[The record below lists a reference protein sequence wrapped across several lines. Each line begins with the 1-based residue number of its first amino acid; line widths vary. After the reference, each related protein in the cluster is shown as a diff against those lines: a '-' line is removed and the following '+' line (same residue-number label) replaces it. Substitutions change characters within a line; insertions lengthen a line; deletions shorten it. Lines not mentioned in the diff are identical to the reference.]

1 VTRPLAVLV
10 VDDSEDD
17 AILLVRALERG
28 GFTVRWACVD
38 TAEDMRRELL
48 ASSWDL
54 VLCDCAMPRLDSLG
68 ALAAVRAL
76 ELDLPLIVVS
86 GALREEDA
94 VGALRAGARDFIV
107 KGRLAR
113 LVPAVE
119 RELREAEQRR
129 RHRETEARLIESE
142 KMRALGEMAAGIAHD
157 LRNIFTPLQLHA
169 SLLRRHLAADPVG
182 QASIDKIERVLA
194 IGVEVI
200 DRLSGFSRRGD
211 DGSAPLVLADVARA
225 AVELCRHRLRRTPN
239 VQLTLDASPAPPIRI
254 CQGELTSALV
264 NLIGNALDA
273 VSATGTVT
281 VRTCAADDGACVE
294 VADDGPGIPADVQP
308 RIFEP
313 FFTTKPAGSGL
324 GLAIVRA
331 FVDRH
336 GGRLSLETS
345 AETGTRVRLWFPAC
359 SQVQAAPASGGAG
372 AMPGMP

>member
-1 VTRPLAVLV
+1 MTRPLAVLV

-17 AILLVRALERG
+17 ALLLVRALERC
-28 GFTVRWACVD
+28 GFAVRWACVD
-38 TAEDMRRELL
+38 TAERLRHELQ
-48 ASSWDL
+48 ASPWDL
-54 VLCDCAMPRLDSLG
+54 ILCDCAMPRLDTLG
-68 ALAAVRAL
+68 ALETVRAL

-129 RHRETEARLIESE
+129 RQRQTEARLVESE
-142 KMRALGEMAAGIAHD
+142 KLRALGEMAAGIAHD
-157 LRNIFTPLQLHA
+157 LRNIFTPLQLHMT
-169 SLLRRHLAADPVG
+169 LLRRHLAADPTG
-182 QASIDKIERVLA
+182 LTALDKIDRVLA
-194 IGVEVI
+194 VGVEVI
-200 DRLSGFSRRGD
+200 DRLGGYSRRD
-211 DGSAPLVLADVARA
+211 DGAGPAPLALTDVARA
-225 AVELCRHRLRRTPN
+225 AVELCRHRLRRTPD
-239 VQLTLDASPAPPIRI
+239 VHLELVEAPTPPIRI

-273 VSATGTVT
+273 VSTSGTVT
-281 VRTCAADDGACVE
+281 VRTCATDDGACVE

-313 FFTTKPAGSGL
+313 FFTTKPSGSGL

-359 SQVQAAPASGGAG
+359 P
-372 AMPGMP
+372 

>member
-239 VQLTLDASPAPPIRI
+239 VQLTLDA
-254 CQGELTSALV
+254 
-264 NLIGNALDA
+264 